1 MKTKFLSRFFLTFLS
16 ILIFASPAFS
26 QTNQN
31 QKVTL
36 PENLFNT
43 KLSDSDKKT
52 LESGEVLF
60 TSIRNLKNI
69 KVNENQKTR
78 QAIDVIRKLNP
89 NHLSEIIQIRPYKG
103 NENLVERIA
112 EVLGDVKNYV
122 GIPYFSERNQK
133 WYDLYS
139 EAEILSIKKEKN
151 VETIEERF
159 YMKPFGYYTSEIK
172 IENRGD
178 YYFFT
183 MKNTE
188 KLRYYDKFD
197 AVGNGKMQAAIV
209 VFRESDSWVI
219 YALGGAKIIDVPFLV
234 KRAEVSFTNRIKAFT
249 TAIFKKLEER

>member
-16 ILIFASPAFS
+16 ILIFASSAFS

-36 PENLFNT
+36 PQNLFNT

-52 LESGEVLF
+52 LEEGEVLF
-60 TSIRNLKNI
+60 TSIGNLKNI
-69 KVNENQKTR
+69 KVNENPKTK
-78 QAIDVIRKLNP
+78 QAINVIKNLNP
-89 NHLSEIIQIRPYKG
+89 NHLSEIIQIRKYKG
-103 NENLVERIA
+103 NENLIEEIG
-112 EVLGDVKNYV
+112 EVLGNVKNYI

-139 EAEILSIKKEKN
+139 EAEILENKKSGN
-151 VETIEERF
+151 TETIDAKF
-159 YMKPFGYYTSEIK
+159 YMKPFGYYTSRVE

-183 MKNTE
+183 MKNTQ

-197 AVGNGKMQAAIV
+197 AVGNEKMQAAIL
-209 VFRESDSWVI
+209 VFRDGDNWVI
-219 YALGGAKIIDVPFLV
+219 YCLGGAKIIDLPFT
-234 KRAEVSFTNRIKAFT
+234 KYRAEVSFTNRIKAFA
-249 TAIFKKLEER
+249 TAIFAKLEER

>member
-1 MKTKFLSRFFLTFLS
+1 MKKNKSASFFLILTFALFS
-16 ILIFASPAFS
+16 VSLAFS
-26 QTNQN
+26 
-31 QKVTL
+31 KEDSSKISI
-36 PENLFNT
+36 PKNLFNA

-60 TSIRNLKNI
+60 ESIGNLKNI
-69 KVNENQKTR
+69 KVNENQKTK
-78 QAIDVIRKLNP
+78 QSIDVIRKLNP

-122 GIPYFSERNQK
+122 GIPYYSERNQK

-151 VETIEERF
+151 TETIEERF

-197 AVGNGKMQAAIV
+197 AVGNEKMQAAIV
-209 VFRESDSWVI
+209 VFREGDSWVI
-219 YALGGAKIIDVPFLV
+219 YALGGARIIDVPFLV
-234 KRAEVSFTNRIKAFT
+234 KRAETSFTNRIKAFT
-249 TAIFKKLEER
+249 TAIFKKLEEM

>member
-1 MKTKFLSRFFLTFLS
+1 MKKNKFVNFFLILTFALFS
-16 ILIFASPAFS
+16 VSLAFS
-26 QTNQN
+26 
-31 QKVTL
+31 KEDSSKISI
-36 PENLFNT
+36 PKNLFNA

-60 TSIRNLKNI
+60 ESIGNLKNI
-69 KVNENQKTR
+69 KVNENQKTK
-78 QAIDVIRKLNP
+78 QSIDVIRKLNP
-89 NHLSEIIQIRPYKG
+89 NHLSEIIQVRPYKG
-103 NENLVERIA
+103 NENLVEKIA

-172 IENRGD
+172 IENRGN

-197 AVGNGKMQAAIV
+197 AVGNEKMQAAIV
-209 VFRESDSWVI
+209 VFREGDNWVI
-219 YALGGAKIIDVPFLV
+219 YALGGARIIDVPFLV
-234 KRAEVSFTNRIKAFT
+234 KRAETSFTNRIKAFT
-249 TAIFKKLEER
+249 TAIFKKLEDM